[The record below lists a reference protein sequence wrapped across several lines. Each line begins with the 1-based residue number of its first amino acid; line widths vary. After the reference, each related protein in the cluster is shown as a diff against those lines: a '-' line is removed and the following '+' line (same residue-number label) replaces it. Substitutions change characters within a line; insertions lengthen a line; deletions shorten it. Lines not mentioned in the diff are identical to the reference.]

1 MASVRGAE
9 YFSDRTAAVAK
20 SSLCTNRFSPQVEKP
35 HPQRQPLTPEKSVV
49 HPKTEYCIYK
59 RAPRWHLPAGAKLR
73 RFVRRRYESNSD
85 CTFRHSVAVRK
96 STGASPTIAER
107 DHPSRTATASAR
119 TATAGGKS
127 DTRRLRSGH

>member
-59 RAPRWHLPAGAKLR
+59 RAPRWHLPAGAKMR
-73 RFVRRRYESNSD
+73 RVVRRRYETKCD
-85 CTFRHSVAVRK
+85 CTFRHTLAGRK
-96 STGASPTIAER
+96 LTCATPTN
-107 DHPSRTATASAR
+107 D
-119 TATAGGKS
+119 
-127 DTRRLRSGH
+127 

>member
-1 MASVRGAE
+1 MDSVRGAE

-59 RAPRWHLPAGAKLR
+59 RAPRWHLPAAGKFPP
-73 RFVRRRYESNSD
+73 FVKRRYKSKSD
-85 CTFRHSVAVRK
+85 FTFPHSVSVRE
-96 STGASPTIAER
+96 TTCASSPLTQR
-107 DHPSRTATASAR
+107 RHPFRTATPSAI
-119 TATAGGKS
+119 T
-127 DTRRLRSGH
+127 

>member
-85 CTFRHSVAVRK
+85 FTFRHSGAVRK
-96 STGASPTIAER
+96 STGASPTIPER
-107 DHPSRTATASAR
+107 HHPSKTATPPAR
-119 TATAGGKS
+119 TPAATRA
-127 DTRRLRSGH
+127 R

>member
-35 HPQRQPLTPEKSVV
+35 HRQRQPLTPEKSVV
-49 HPKTEYCIYK
+49 HPKTEYCVYK

-73 RFVRRRYESNSD
+73 RLVRRRFESNSD
-85 CTFRHSVAVRK
+85 FTFSHNLSFRK
-96 STGASPTIAER
+96 STGRNPTN
-107 DHPSRTATASAR
+107 H
-119 TATAGGKS
+119 
-127 DTRRLRSGH
+127 

>member
-20 SSLCTNRFSPQVEKP
+20 SSLLHKSIFAKVEKP
-35 HPQRQPLTPEKSVV
+35 DPQRQPLTPGKSVV

-59 RAPRWHLPAGAKLR
+59 RAPRWHLPAGDKLR

-96 STGASPTIAER
+96 STGASPTIAEQ
-107 DHPSRTATASAR
+107 
-119 TATAGGKS
+119 
-127 DTRRLRSGH
+127 

>member
-35 HPQRQPLTPEKSVV
+35 HRQRQPLTPEKSVV

-73 RFVRRRYESNSD
+73 RFVKRRYESNSD
-85 CTFRHSVAVRK
+85 CTFRHRVAVRE
-96 STGASPTIAER
+96 STGASPTSAEPH
-107 DHPSRTATASAR
+107 HPSRTATTTAR
-119 TATAGGKS
+119 TPAAP
-127 DTRRLRSGH
+127 RAQSGIPPT